1 MNTNNT
7 HEKELSGYPS
17 VDKSWLKYYS
27 EEKFDKTNDTKSD
40 MLL

>member
-7 HEKELSGYPS
+7 PEKELSGYLS

-27 EEKFDKTNDTKSD
+27 EDG
-40 MLL
+40 L